1 MSDTNFQSLD
11 TVESQK
17 DESSTKLRKTIGTI
31 LYNALSGSNWI
42 FGAILCLYVGYSD
55 TQHLCSNTVLFQ
67 NKLILDPDSLLGPSG
82 HIITWFRISGI
93 TRAVFVGLQPIIL
106 YHKKFIS
113 ALLSLYLLFAF
124 GMSIYGLVLIFGEKM
139 PQQCVDYQMGN
150 NFAYIVLY
158 FICIWDL
165 IIYTLLGMSGVGLCI
180 SVGTTHLLGKNVNK
194 FVKFLSR
201 SSI

>member
-1 MSDTNFQSLD
+1 MSNENIKSQD
-11 TVESQK
+11 TVESQINENPK
-17 DESSTKLRKTIGTI
+17 KTGKTIGNI
-31 LYNALSGSNWI
+31 VYNALSGSNWI

-55 TQHLCSNTVLFQ
+55 TQHLCSNTVLLQ
-67 NKLILDPDSLLGPSG
+67 NKAILDPDSLLGPSG

-93 TRAVFVGLQPIIL
+93 TRAVFVVLQPIFL
-106 YHKKFIS
+106 NRKKFVGGFI
-113 ALLSLYLLFAF
+113 SLYLLFAF